1 MDGKQILKKS
11 KKIPTKIKI
20 GYIIS
25 ILMILIAIYL
35 INSAQKASEGIEPVN
50 ISETGTYELGVNQ
63 YVSIDVQG
71 LTTEIARLGDS
82 NNIEG
87 RFFIAISDENLFLV
101 DLDSETIDK
110 LKEVQEYLSSDS
122 ETVPQPV
129 LINGITE
136 EIPTELKKI
145 IIEYYNSIVG
155 EESAIT
161 ESEFE
166 NLFGSVLINTRK
178 GVVDT
183 SFEESFI
190 ILGVFGII
198 IIFIT
203 HIIEMFSNKKI
214 IDYLK
219 KNDYE
224 EDLINQLDNTVE
236 EKHYKDKVIITKD
249 YLVDISHKFTAFK
262 FSDVKWIHVH
272 NVRYYGTI
280 TVSSSIIVHLKDGKT
295 NLQCV
300 EIKGKETDEF
310 AGILNKIC
318 EKIPADSLKGY
329 TKENAKE
336 FNEYRRQVRDRN

>member
-1 MDGKQILKKS
+1 M
-11 KKIPTKIKI
+11 
-20 GYIIS
+20 
-25 ILMILIAIYL
+25 
-35 INSAQKASEGIEPVN
+35 
-50 ISETGTYELGVNQ
+50 
-63 YVSIDVQG
+63 
-71 LTTEIARLGDS
+71 
-82 NNIEG
+82 
-87 RFFIAISDENLFLV
+87 
-101 DLDSETIDK
+101 
-110 LKEVQEYLSSDS
+110 
-122 ETVPQPV
+122 PQPV

-166 NLFGSVLINTRK
+166 NYFGSVLINTRRSA
-178 GVVDT
+178 VDT
-183 SFEESFI
+183 SFEEALV

-198 IIFIT
+198 ITFIT
-203 HIIEMFSNKKI
+203 HILEMFSNKKI

-219 KNDYE
+219 KNNYE

>member
-1 MDGKQILKKS
+1 
-11 KKIPTKIKI
+11 
-20 GYIIS
+20 
-25 ILMILIAIYL
+25 MILIGIYL
-35 INSAQKASEGIEPVN
+35 INSAQKTNEDIEPIN
-50 ISETGTYELGVNQ
+50 ISETGTYELGTEE

-71 LTTEIARLGDS
+71 LTYEIARLGDS

-166 NLFGSVLINTRK
+166 NYFGSVLINTRRSA
-178 GVVDT
+178 VDT
-183 SFEESFI
+183 SFEEALV

-224 EDLINQLDNTVE
+224 EDLINQLDNSVE

-262 FSDVKWIHVH
+262 FLDVKWIHVH

-310 AGILNKIC
+310 IGILNMIC

>member
-25 ILMILIAIYL
+25 ILMISIAIYL

-224 EDLINQLDNTVE
+224 EDLINQLDNSVE

-280 TVSSSIIVHLKDGKT
+280 TVSSSIIVH
-295 NLQCV
+295 
-300 EIKGKETDEF
+300 
-310 AGILNKIC
+310 
-318 EKIPADSLKGY
+318 
-329 TKENAKE
+329 
-336 FNEYRRQVRDRN
+336 

>member
-145 IIEYYNSIVG
+145 IVEYYNSIVG
-155 EESAIT
+155 EENAIT
-161 ESEFE
+161 ETEFE

-224 EDLINQLDNTVE
+224 EDLINQ
-236 EKHYKDKVIITKD
+236 
-249 YLVDISHKFTAFK
+249 
-262 FSDVKWIHVH
+262 FSK
-272 NVRYYGTI
+272 
-280 TVSSSIIVHLKDGKT
+280 
-295 NLQCV
+295 LQ
-300 EIKGKETDEF
+300 
-310 AGILNKIC
+310 
-318 EKIPADSLKGY
+318 
-329 TKENAKE
+329 
-336 FNEYRRQVRDRN
+336 

>member
-25 ILMILIAIYL
+25 IFMVLIAIYL
-35 INSAQKASEGIEPVN
+35 ISSAQKASEGIEPVN
-50 ISETGTYELGVNQ
+50 ISETGTYELGGNQ

-82 NNIEG
+82 NHIEG
-87 RFFIAISDENLFLV
+87 RYFIALSDENLFLV
-101 DLDSETIDK
+101 DLDTETIDK
-110 LKEVQEYLSSDS
+110 LKEVQEYLNSDS
-122 ETVPQPV
+122 EVIPQSV

-145 IIEYYNSIVG
+145 IVEYYNSIVG
-155 EESAIT
+155 EENAIT
-161 ESEFE
+161 ETEFE

-219 KNDYE
+219 KNNYE
-224 EDLINQLDNTVE
+224 EDLINQLDNSVE

>member
-1 MDGKQILKKS
+1 MDGRQILKKS

-25 ILMILIAIYL
+25 ILMILIGIYL
-35 INSAQKASEGIEPVN
+35 INSAQKTNEDIEPIN
-50 ISETGTYELGVNQ
+50 ISETGTYELGTEE

-71 LTTEIARLGDS
+71 LTYEIARLGDS

-166 NLFGSVLINTRK
+166 NYFGSVLINTRRSA
-178 GVVDT
+178 VDT
-183 SFEESFI
+183 SFEEALV

-224 EDLINQLDNTVE
+224 EDLINQLDNSVE

-262 FSDVKWIHVH
+262 FLDVKWIHVH

-310 AGILNKIC
+310 IGILNMIC

>member
-1 MDGKQILKKS
+1 MDGRQILKKS

-25 ILMILIAIYL
+25 ILMILIGIYL
-35 INSAQKASEGIEPVN
+35 INFAQKTNEDIEPIN
-50 ISETGTYELGVNQ
+50 ISEVGTYEIGANQ

-71 LTTEIARLGDS
+71 LTNEIARLGDS

-110 LKEVQEYLSSDS
+110 LKEVQEYLNSDS

-166 NLFGSVLINTRK
+166 NYFGSVLINTRRSA
-178 GVVDT
+178 VDT
-183 SFEESFI
+183 SFEEALV

-198 IIFIT
+198 ITFIT
-203 HIIEMFSNKKI
+203 HILEMFSNKKI
-214 IDYLK
+214 INYLK

-224 EDLINQLDNTVE
+224 EDLINQLDNSIE

-329 TKENAKE
+329 TKENVKE